1 MEDLSIPE
9 ELPGLVGVP
18 RTMDDHRVCEANL
31 RSLWA
36 ALRLIREAVED
47 CVPPGSV
54 RSGEYLLPES
64 KIEAE
69 ALVRGI
75 YAIADQITV
84 APCSRTAKGD
94 DGMAGKNQHVVPH
107 NGKWAVKVEGS
118 ERASTV
124 HDTQAE
130 AVEQGR
136 VRARREKVE
145 LLVHGRDGEIRSRD
159 SYGHDPYPPKG

>member
-1 MEDLSIPE
+1 MRPS
-9 ELPGLVGVP
+9 
-18 RTMDDHRVCEANL
+18 RTARNRFCAH
-31 RSLWA
+31 
-36 ALRLIREAVED
+36 
-47 CVPPGSV
+47 
-54 RSGEYLLPES
+54 GEYLLPEPE
-64 KIEAE
+64 IEAE

-75 YAIADQITV
+75 YAVADQITV
-84 APCSRTAKGD
+84 APCSRTAKGN

-107 NGKWAVKVEGS
+107 NGKWAVKVEGNQ
-118 ERASTV
+118 RASTV

-159 SYGHDPYPPKG
+159 IPGRAVSTPKRQDAG